1 MSPFYLIPKRLK
13 SLPLAHRE
21 AKSKKRHMAYLKIEA
36 IEEKKAHGSHGQNN
50 LQARLELRE
59 GVSFWFRKYF
69 SKGETPSF
77 DLQL

>member
-13 SLPLAHRE
+13 SLPLSHRE

-36 IEEKKAHGSHGQNN
+36 IEEKKAHGQNN

-59 GVSFWFRKYF
+59 GVSF
-69 SKGETPSF
+69 
-77 DLQL
+77 